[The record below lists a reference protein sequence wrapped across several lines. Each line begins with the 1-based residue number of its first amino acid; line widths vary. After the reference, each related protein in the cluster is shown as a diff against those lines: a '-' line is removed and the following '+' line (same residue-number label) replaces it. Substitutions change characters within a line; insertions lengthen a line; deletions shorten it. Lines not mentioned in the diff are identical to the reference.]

1 MNSLVEEEREK
12 DTSERDLLKWLQ
24 GVENLE
30 IEDVDLVIDRLEF
43 TLPTQIIR
51 PPLPKGVL
59 PTGKPKGLLTSEFTI
74 PVDTYRGGVTEVVLG
89 ATKSEGGTRSRTI
102 TVGGSKTPAFYTFE
116 DEKPNPPVI
125 VGDVFDMKI
134 SLPKP
139 VREHFG
145 EVLED
150 PAEWA
155 RIYVEKFDVDMIDLE
170 LISTDPLINDTPI
183 SESAKLVEEVLQAV
197 DVPIVIGGSGSPKKD
212 GDLLSKMAEV
222 AEGERV
228 LLSSATADLYKPIA
242 EAAKKHGH
250 SVLSW
255 TSLDI
260 NQQKELN
267 RNLLEYLPKER
278 IIIDPTSAA
287 LGYGIEYAFTI
298 MERMRLSAL
307 WADEELQMPMA
318 AATSNSW
325 AAREAWRK
333 DPNLGPRNLRG
344 PLWETTSALTFLLAG
359 VDMFIMLHPAAIR
372 TIKEVAGWLMQE
384 NAEKTPKNWLDLGA
398 V

>member
-1 MNSLVEEEREK
+1 MDKKKKK
-12 DTSERDLLKWLQ
+12 DNPIDEGLMAWLKD
-24 GVENLE
+24 VDEIE
-30 IEDVDLVIDRLEF
+30 IEDVDFEMDRLEF
-43 TLPTQIIR
+43 TLPNLLLQ
-51 PPLPKGVL
+51 PPAPREL
-59 PTGKPKGLLTSEFTI
+59 KPKVEKPKIEAAEFNP
-74 PVDTYRGGVTEVVLG
+74 PVESYRGEVVEVVLG
-89 ATKSEGGTRSRTI
+89 ATKSEGGTRSRKI
-102 TVGGSKTPAFYTFE
+102 TLGGSKTPPFYAFE
-116 DEKPNPPVI
+116 AEKPNPPVV

-134 SLPKP
+134 SLPGP

-145 EVLED
+145 EVMED

-155 RIYVEKFDVDMIDLE
+155 RTYVEKFDVDMIDIE
-170 LISTDPLINDTPI
+170 LISTDPLINDTPVN
-183 SESAKLVEEVLQAV
+183 ESAKVLEDVLQAV
-197 DVPIVIGGSGSPKKD
+197 DVPLIVGGSGSPEKD
-212 GDLLSKMAEV
+212 GELLSKMAEI

-228 LLSSATADLYKPIA
+228 LLSSATPDLYEPIA
-242 EAAKKHGH
+242 KAAKEYDHV
-250 SVLSW
+250 VLSW

-267 RNLLEYLPKER
+267 RNLLEILPKEK

-307 WADEELQMPMA
+307 WADQELQMPMA

-333 DPNLGPRNLRG
+333 DPELGTRKLRG

-372 TIKEVAGWLMQE
+372 TVKDVAGWLMDKEASYNPQ
-384 NAEKTPKNWLDLGA
+384 NWVKLEA
-398 V
+398 Q

>member
-1 MNSLVEEEREK
+1 MSKNKKNALDDSFF
-12 DTSERDLLKWLQ
+12 SLLKDMK
-24 GVENLE
+24 EIE
-30 IEDVDLVIDRLEF
+30 IEDVNFEIDRLRF
-43 TLPTQIIR
+43 RLPTQILAPQFAKQLAPVEEQPELESYEFI
-51 PPLPKGVL
+51 PPVNQ
-59 PTGKPKGLLTSEFTI
+59 
-74 PVDTYRGGVTEVVLG
+74 YRGEVAEVILG
-89 ATKSEGGTRSRTI
+89 ATKAEGGTRGRSI
-102 TVGGSKTPAFYTFE
+102 TVGGSKTPPFYTFE
-116 DEKPNPPVI
+116 AEKPNPPVV

-139 VREHFG
+139 VRSHFD
-145 EVLED
+145 EVLDD

-155 RIYVEKFDVDMIDLE
+155 RVYVEKFDVDMIDIE
-170 LISTDPLINDTPI
+170 LISTDPLISDTPI
-183 SESAKLVEEVLQAV
+183 SESAKVVEDVLQAV
-197 DVPIVIGGSGSPKKD
+197 DVPIIIGGSGSPEKD

-228 LLSSATADLYKPIA
+228 LLSSATPDLYEPIA
-242 EAAKKHGH
+242 EAAKKYDHA
-250 SVLSW
+250 VLSW

-267 RNLLEYLPKER
+267 RNLLEYIPKEK

-307 WADEELQMPMA
+307 WADQELQNPMA

-333 DPNLGPRNLRG
+333 DPELGPRMLRG
-344 PLWETTSALTFLLAG
+344 PLWETTSTLTFLLAG
-359 VDMFIMLHPAAIR
+359 VDMFISLHPAAIR
-372 TIKEVAGWLMQE
+372 TVKEVSKWLMNPE
-384 NAEKTPKNWLDLGA
+384 SAKSPINWINLEA
-398 V
+398 N

>member
-1 MNSLVEEEREK
+1 MSKNKKNALDDSFF
-12 DTSERDLLKWLQ
+12 SLLKDMK
-24 GVENLE
+24 EIE
-30 IEDVDLVIDRLEF
+30 IEDVNFEIDRLRF
-43 TLPTQIIR
+43 RLPTQILAPQFAKQLAPVEEQPELESYEFI
-51 PPLPKGVL
+51 PPVNQ
-59 PTGKPKGLLTSEFTI
+59 
-74 PVDTYRGGVTEVVLG
+74 YRGEVAEVILG
-89 ATKSEGGTRSRTI
+89 ATKAEGGTRGRSI
-102 TVGGSKTPAFYTFE
+102 TVGGSKTPPFYTFE
-116 DEKPNPPVI
+116 AEKPNPPVV

-139 VREHFG
+139 VRSHFD
-145 EVLED
+145 EVLDD

-155 RIYVEKFDVDMIDLE
+155 RVYVEKFDVDMIDIE
-170 LISTDPLINDTPI
+170 LISTDPLISDTPI
-183 SESAKLVEEVLQAV
+183 SESAKVVEDVLQAV
-197 DVPIVIGGSGSPKKD
+197 DVPIIIGGSGSPEKD

-228 LLSSATADLYKPIA
+228 LLSSATPDLYEPIA
-242 EAAKKHGH
+242 EAAKKYDHA
-250 SVLSW
+250 VLSW

-267 RNLLEYLPKER
+267 RNLLEYIPKEK

-307 WADEELQMPMA
+307 WADQELQNPMA

-333 DPNLGPRNLRG
+333 DPELGPRMLRG
-344 PLWETTSALTFLLAG
+344 PLWETTSTLTFLLAG
-359 VDMFIMLHPAAIR
+359 VDMFISLHPAAIR
-372 TIKEVAGWLMQE
+372 TVKEVSKWLMNPE
-384 NAEKTPKNWLDLGA
+384 SSKPPINWINLEA
-398 V
+398 N

>member
-1 MNSLVEEEREK
+1 MSKNKKNALDDSFF
-12 DTSERDLLKWLQ
+12 SLLKDMK
-24 GVENLE
+24 EIE
-30 IEDVDLVIDRLEF
+30 IEDVNFEIDRLRF
-43 TLPTQIIR
+43 RLPTQILALQFAKQLAPVEEQPELESYEFI
-51 PPLPKGVL
+51 PPVNQ
-59 PTGKPKGLLTSEFTI
+59 
-74 PVDTYRGGVTEVVLG
+74 YRGEVAEVILG
-89 ATKSEGGTRSRTI
+89 ATKAEGGTRGRSI
-102 TVGGSKTPAFYTFE
+102 TVGGSKTPPFYTFE
-116 DEKPNPPVI
+116 AEKPNPPVV

-139 VREHFG
+139 VRSHFD
-145 EVLED
+145 EVLDD

-155 RIYVEKFDVDMIDLE
+155 RVYVEKFDVDMIDIE
-170 LISTDPLINDTPI
+170 LISTDPLISDTPI
-183 SESAKLVEEVLQAV
+183 SESAKVVEDVLQAV
-197 DVPIVIGGSGSPKKD
+197 DVPIIIGGSGSPEKD

-228 LLSSATADLYKPIA
+228 LLSSATPDLYEPIA
-242 EAAKKHGH
+242 EAAKKYDHA
-250 SVLSW
+250 VLSW

-267 RNLLEYLPKER
+267 RNLLEYIPKEK

-307 WADEELQMPMA
+307 WADEELQNPMA

-333 DPNLGPRNLRG
+333 DPELGPRMLRG
-344 PLWETTSALTFLLAG
+344 PLWETTSTLTFLLAG
-359 VDMFIMLHPAAIR
+359 VDMFISLHPAAIR
-372 TIKEVAGWLMQE
+372 TVKEVSKWLMDPE
-384 NAEKTPKNWLDLGA
+384 SAKSPINWINLEA
-398 V
+398 N

>member
-1 MNSLVEEEREK
+1 MSKNKKNALDDSFF
-12 DTSERDLLKWLQ
+12 SLLKDMK
-24 GVENLE
+24 EIE
-30 IEDVDLVIDRLEF
+30 IEDVNFEIDRLRF
-43 TLPTQIIR
+43 RLPTQILAPQFAKQLAPVEEQPELESYEFI
-51 PPLPKGVL
+51 PPVNQ
-59 PTGKPKGLLTSEFTI
+59 
-74 PVDTYRGGVTEVVLG
+74 YRGEVAEVILG
-89 ATKSEGGTRSRTI
+89 ATKAEGGTRGRSI
-102 TVGGSKTPAFYTFE
+102 TVGGSKTPPFYTFE
-116 DEKPNPPVI
+116 TEKPNPPVV

-139 VREHFG
+139 VRSHFD
-145 EVLED
+145 EVLDD

-155 RIYVEKFDVDMIDLE
+155 RVYVEKFDVDMIDIE
-170 LISTDPLINDTPI
+170 LISTDPLISDTPI
-183 SESAKLVEEVLQAV
+183 SESAKVVEDVLQAV
-197 DVPIVIGGSGSPKKD
+197 DVPIIIGGSGSPEKD

-228 LLSSATADLYKPIA
+228 LLSSATPDLYEPIA
-242 EAAKKHGH
+242 EAAKKYDHA
-250 SVLSW
+250 VLSW

-267 RNLLEYLPKER
+267 RNLLEYIPKEK

-307 WADEELQMPMA
+307 WADQELQNPMA

-333 DPNLGPRNLRG
+333 DPELGPRMLRG
-344 PLWETTSALTFLLAG
+344 PLWETTSTLTFLLAG
-359 VDMFIMLHPAAIR
+359 VDMFISLHPAAIR
-372 TIKEVAGWLMQE
+372 TVKEVSKWLMNPE
-384 NAEKTPKNWLDLGA
+384 SSKPPINWINLEA
-398 V
+398 N

>member
-1 MNSLVEEEREK
+1 MKNNKKKMNPFDDSLF
-12 DTSERDLLKWLQ
+12 SMLKNMK
-24 GVENLE
+24 EIE
-30 IEDVDLVIDRLEF
+30 IEDVDFEIDRLDF
-43 TLPTQIIR
+43 TLPTLVSNPQLYRQIAPMVEAQKEAAYQFV
-51 PPLPKGVL
+51 PPVN
-59 PTGKPKGLLTSEFTI
+59 
-74 PVDTYRGGVTEVVLG
+74 TYRGEVVEVVLG
-89 ATKSEGGTRSRTI
+89 ATKSEGGTRSRAI
-102 TVGGSKTPAFYTFE
+102 TLGGSKTPPFYSFE
-116 DEKPNPPVI
+116 NEKPNPPVV

-134 SLPKP
+134 SVPKP
-139 VREHFG
+139 VRIHFD
-145 EVLED
+145 EVMED

-155 RIYVEKFDVDMIDLE
+155 RVYVEKFDVDMIDIE

-183 SESAKLVEEVLQAV
+183 SESAKVVEDVLQAV
-197 DVPIVIGGSGSPKKD
+197 DVPIIIGGSGSPEKD
-212 GDLLSKMAEV
+212 GPLLSKMAEV

-228 LLSSATADLYKPIA
+228 LLSSATPDLYEPIA
-242 EAAKKHGH
+242 IAAKEHDH
-250 SVLSW
+250 AVLSW

-267 RNLLEYLPKER
+267 RNLLEYIPKEK
-278 IIIDPTSAA
+278 IVIDPTSAA

-333 DPNLGPRNLRG
+333 DPGLGPRMLRG
-344 PLWETTSALTFLLAG
+344 PLWETTSTLTFLLAG
-359 VDMFIMLHPAAIR
+359 VDMFISLHPAAIK
-372 TIKEVAGWLMQE
+372 TVKEVARWLMDKE
-384 NAEKTPKNWLDLGA
+384 AKGTPKDWVTLEA

>member
-1 MNSLVEEEREK
+1 MKNNKKKMNPFDASLFNM
-12 DTSERDLLKWLQ
+12 L
-24 GVENLE
+24 ENMKEIE
-30 IEDVDLVIDRLEF
+30 IEDVDFIIDRLDF
-43 TLPTQIIR
+43 TLPTLAVNPQIPRQVAPI
-51 PPLPKGVL
+51 
-59 PTGKPKGLLTSEFTI
+59 GKPLEELTYEFVP
-74 PVDTYRGGVTEVVLG
+74 PVNTYRGEVTEVVLG
-89 ATKSEGGTRSRTI
+89 ATKSEGGSRSRAI
-102 TVGGSKTPAFYTFE
+102 TVGGSKTPPFYSVE
-116 DEKPNPPVI
+116 GEKPNPPVV

-134 SLPKP
+134 NLPKP
-139 VREHFG
+139 VRSHFG

-155 RIYVEKFDVDMIDLE
+155 RIYVEKFDVDMIDIE
-170 LISTDPLINDTPI
+170 LISTDPLLNDTPI
-183 SESAKLVEEVLQAV
+183 SESAKVVEDVLQAV
-197 DVPIVIGGSGSPKKD
+197 DVPIIIGGSGSPEKD

-228 LLSSATADLYKPIA
+228 LLSSATPDLYEPIA
-242 EAAKKHGH
+242 VAAKEHDH
-250 SVLSW
+250 AVLSW

-267 RNLLEYLPKER
+267 RHLLEYIPKEK

-307 WADEELQMPMA
+307 WADQEVQMPMA

-333 DPNLGPRNLRG
+333 DPELGPRMLRG

-359 VDMFIMLHPAAIR
+359 VDIFISLHPAAIR
-372 TIKEVAGWLMQE
+372 TVKEVAGWLMNQE
-384 NAEKTPKNWLDLGA
+384 AEKIPKNWVNLEA

>member
-1 MNSLVEEEREK
+1 MKNNKKKMNPFDASLFNMLE
-12 DTSERDLLKWLQ
+12 TLK
-24 GVENLE
+24 EIE
-30 IEDVDLVIDRLEF
+30 IEDVDFIIDHLDF
-43 TLPTQIIR
+43 TLPTLVVNPQIPRQVAPI
-51 PPLPKGVL
+51 
-59 PTGKPKGLLTSEFTI
+59 GKPLEELTYEFVP
-74 PVDTYRGGVTEVVLG
+74 PVNTYRGEVTEVILG
-89 ATKSEGGTRSRTI
+89 ATKSEGGSRGRAI
-102 TVGGSKTPAFYTFE
+102 TVGGSKTPPFYSFE
-116 DEKPNPPVI
+116 YEKPNPPVV

-134 SLPKP
+134 NLPKP
-139 VREHFG
+139 VRTHFG

-155 RIYVEKFDVDMIDLE
+155 RIYVEKFDVDMIDIE
-170 LISTDPLINDTPI
+170 LISTDPLLNDTPI
-183 SESAKLVEEVLQAV
+183 SESAKVVEDVLQAV
-197 DVPIVIGGSGSPKKD
+197 DVPIIIGGSGSPEKD

-228 LLSSATADLYKPIA
+228 LLSSATPDLYEPIA
-242 EAAKKHGH
+242 IAAKEHDH
-250 SVLSW
+250 AVLSW

-267 RNLLEYLPKER
+267 RHLLEYIPKEK

-307 WADEELQMPMA
+307 WADQELQMPMA

-333 DPNLGPRNLRG
+333 DPELGPRMLRG

-359 VDMFIMLHPAAIR
+359 VDIFISLHPAAIR
-372 TIKEVAGWLMQE
+372 TVKEVAGWLMDQE
-384 NAEKTPKNWLDLGA
+384 AQKIPKNWVTLEA

>member
-1 MNSLVEEEREK
+1 MDKKKTKKNPFDESLMDWFKEV
-12 DTSERDLLKWLQ
+12 D
-24 GVENLE
+24 E
-30 IEDVDLVIDRLEF
+30 IEFEDVNLAIDHLEF
-43 TLPTQIIR
+43 TLPNLLLQ
-51 PPLPKGVL
+51 PPIPKKV
-59 PTGKPKGLLTSEFTI
+59 KPKEKKLQIEATEFVPPI
-74 PVDTYRGGVTEVVLG
+74 EEYRGEVVEVLLG

-102 TVGGSKTPAFYTFE
+102 TVGGSKTPPFYAFE
-116 DEKPNPPVI
+116 AEKPNPPVV

-134 SLPKP
+134 SLPGP
-139 VREHFG
+139 VRAHLE
-145 EVLED
+145 EVLDD

-155 RIYVEKFDVDMIDLE
+155 RTYVEKYDVDMIDIE

-183 SESAKLVEEVLQAV
+183 KESAKVVEDVLQAV
-197 DVPIVIGGSGSPKKD
+197 DVPIIIGGSGSPEKD

-228 LLSSATADLYKPIA
+228 LLSSATPDLYEPIA
-242 EAAKKHGH
+242 LAAKEYDHV
-250 SVLSW
+250 VLSW

-267 RNLLEYLPKER
+267 RNLMEILPKEK

-307 WADEELQMPMA
+307 WADKELQMPMA

-333 DPNLGPRNLRG
+333 DPELGTRKLRG

-372 TIKEVAGWLMQE
+372 SVKNVAEWLMNKE
-384 NAEKTPKNWLDLGA
+384 AKYRPKNWVKLEA
-398 V
+398 Q

>member
-1 MNSLVEEEREK
+1 MSKNKKNTLDDSFF
-12 DTSERDLLKWLQ
+12 SLLKDMK
-24 GVENLE
+24 EIE
-30 IEDVDLVIDRLEF
+30 IEDVNFEIDRLHF
-43 TLPTQIIR
+43 RLPTQIVAPQFAQQIAPMEE
-51 PPLPKGVL
+51 PPELE
-59 PTGKPKGLLTSEFTI
+59 SYEFI
-74 PVDTYRGGVTEVVLG
+74 PPMNQYRGEVAEVILG
-89 ATKSEGGTRSRTI
+89 ATKADGGTRSRSI
-102 TVGGSKTPAFYTFE
+102 TVGGSKTPPFYSFE
-116 DEKPNPPVI
+116 AEKPNPPVV

-139 VREHFG
+139 VRSHFD
-145 EVLED
+145 EVLDD

-155 RIYVEKFDVDMIDLE
+155 RVYVEKFDVDMIDIE
-170 LISTDPLINDTPI
+170 LISTDPLISDTPI
-183 SESAKLVEEVLQAV
+183 NESAKVVEDVLQAV
-197 DVPIVIGGSGSPKKD
+197 DVPIIIGGSGSPEKD

-228 LLSSATADLYKPIA
+228 LLSSATPDLYEPIA
-242 EAAKKHGH
+242 EAAKKYDHA
-250 SVLSW
+250 VLSW

-267 RNLLEYLPKER
+267 RNLLEYIPKEK

-307 WADEELQMPMA
+307 WADQELQNPMA

-333 DPNLGPRNLRG
+333 DPELGPRMLRG
-344 PLWETTSALTFLLAG
+344 PLWETTSTLTFLLAG
-359 VDMFIMLHPAAIR
+359 VDMFISLHPAAIR
-372 TIKEVAGWLMQE
+372 TVKEVSKWLMNPE
-384 NAEKTPKNWLDLGA
+384 SSKSPINWINMEAD
-398 V
+398 

>member
-1 MNSLVEEEREK
+1 LSKNKKKEDAFDGGFFSIFEDMK
-12 DTSERDLLKWLQ
+12 
-24 GVENLE
+24 E
-30 IEDVDLVIDRLEF
+30 IELDDVNFEIDRLYF
-43 TLPTQIIR
+43 KLPTQLVAPQLGKQIASIEKLPDVETYEFV
-51 PPLPKGVL
+51 PP
-59 PTGKPKGLLTSEFTI
+59 I
-74 PVDTYRGGVTEVVLG
+74 NTYRGEVTEVVLG
-89 ATKSEGGTRSRTI
+89 ATKTEGGTRSRSI
-102 TVGGSKTPAFYTFE
+102 KVGGSKTPPFYSFE
-116 DEKPNPPVI
+116 AEKPNPPVV

-134 SLPKP
+134 SLPSP
-139 VREHFG
+139 VRKHFD

-155 RIYVEKFDVDMIDLE
+155 RIYVDKFGVDMIDIE

-183 SESAKLVEEVLQAV
+183 SESAKVVENVLQAV
-197 DVPIVIGGSGSPKKD
+197 DVPIIIGGSGSPEKD
-212 GDLLSKMAEV
+212 GALLSKMAEV

-228 LLSSATADLYKPIA
+228 LLSSATPDLYEPIA
-242 EAAKKHGH
+242 VAAKKHDH
-250 SVLSW
+250 AVLSW

-267 RNLLEYLPKER
+267 RNLLEFIPKEK

-307 WADEELQMPMA
+307 WADQELQMPMA

-333 DPNLGPRNLRG
+333 DPELGPRILRG

-359 VDMFIMLHPAAIR
+359 VDMFISLHPAVIR
-372 TIKEVAGWLMQE
+372 TVKEVSEWLMDKE
-384 NAEKTPKNWLDLGA
+384 AKKDPLNWVTVEAD
-398 V
+398 

>member
-1 MNSLVEEEREK
+1 MSKNKKNTLDDSFF
-12 DTSERDLLKWLQ
+12 SLLKDMK
-24 GVENLE
+24 EIE
-30 IEDVDLVIDRLEF
+30 IEDVNFEIDRLHF
-43 TLPTQIIR
+43 RLPTQIVAPQFAQQIAPMEEHPELESYEFI
-51 PPLPKGVL
+51 PPMNQ
-59 PTGKPKGLLTSEFTI
+59 
-74 PVDTYRGGVTEVVLG
+74 YRGEVAEVILG
-89 ATKSEGGTRSRTI
+89 ATKAEGGTRSRSI
-102 TVGGSKTPAFYTFE
+102 TVGGSKTPPFYSFE
-116 DEKPNPPVI
+116 AEKPNPPVV

-139 VREHFG
+139 VRSHFD
-145 EVLED
+145 EVLDD

-155 RIYVEKFDVDMIDLE
+155 RVYVEKFDVDMIDIE
-170 LISTDPLINDTPI
+170 LISTDPLISDTPI
-183 SESAKLVEEVLQAV
+183 NESAKVVEDVLQAV
-197 DVPIVIGGSGSPKKD
+197 DVPIIIGGSGSPEKD

-228 LLSSATADLYKPIA
+228 LLSSATPDLYEPIA
-242 EAAKKHGH
+242 EAAKKYDHA
-250 SVLSW
+250 VLSW

-267 RNLLEYLPKER
+267 RNLLEYIPKEK

-307 WADEELQMPMA
+307 WADQELQNPMA

-333 DPNLGPRNLRG
+333 DPELGPRMLRG
-344 PLWETTSALTFLLAG
+344 PLWETTSTLTFLLAG
-359 VDMFIMLHPAAIR
+359 VDMFISLHPAAIR
-372 TIKEVAGWLMQE
+372 TVKEVSKWLMNPE
-384 NAEKTPKNWLDLGA
+384 SSKSPINWINMEAD
-398 V
+398 

>member
-1 MNSLVEEEREK
+1 MKNNKKKMNPFDASLFNM
-12 DTSERDLLKWLQ
+12 L
-24 GVENLE
+24 ENMKEIE
-30 IEDVDLVIDRLEF
+30 IEDVDFIIDRLDF
-43 TLPTQIIR
+43 TLPTLAVNPQIPRQVAPI
-51 PPLPKGVL
+51 
-59 PTGKPKGLLTSEFTI
+59 GKPLEELTYEFVP
-74 PVDTYRGGVTEVVLG
+74 PVNTYRGEVTEVVLG
-89 ATKSEGGTRSRTI
+89 ATKSEGGSRSRAI
-102 TVGGSKTPAFYTFE
+102 TVGGSKTPPFYSVE
-116 DEKPNPPVI
+116 GEKPNPPVV

-134 SLPKP
+134 NLPKP
-139 VREHFG
+139 VRSHFG

-155 RIYVEKFDVDMIDLE
+155 RIYVEKFDVDMIDIE
-170 LISTDPLINDTPI
+170 LISTDPLLNDTPI
-183 SESAKLVEEVLQAV
+183 SESAKVVEDVLQAV
-197 DVPIVIGGSGSPKKD
+197 DVPIIIGGSGSPEKD

-228 LLSSATADLYKPIA
+228 LLSSATPDLYEPIA
-242 EAAKKHGH
+242 VAAKEHDH
-250 SVLSW
+250 AVLSW

-267 RNLLEYLPKER
+267 RQLLEYIPKEK

-307 WADEELQMPMA
+307 WADQEVQMPMA

-333 DPNLGPRNLRG
+333 DPELGPRMLRG

-359 VDMFIMLHPAAIR
+359 VDIFISLHPAAIR
-372 TIKEVAGWLMQE
+372 TVKEVAGWLMNQE
-384 NAEKTPKNWLDLGA
+384 AEKIPKNWVNLEA

>member
-1 MNSLVEEEREK
+1 MVEEEGNRN
-12 DTSERDLLKWLQ
+12 TSERDLLKWLQ
-24 GVENLE
+24 GVKNLE
-30 IEDVDLVIDRLEF
+30 IEDVDFIIDRLEF

-59 PTGKPKGLLTSEFTI
+59 PTGKPKGILSSEFSI

-102 TVGGSKTPAFYTFE
+102 TVGGSKTPPFYAFE

-125 VGDVFDMKI
+125 VGDVFDMKV

-155 RIYVEKFDVDMIDLE
+155 RVYVEKFDVDMIDLE

-242 EAAKKHGH
+242 EAAKKHDH

-372 TIKEVAGWLMQE
+372 TVKEVAGWLMQE

-398 V
+398 I

>member
-1 MNSLVEEEREK
+1 MSKNKKNALDDSFF
-12 DTSERDLLKWLQ
+12 SLLKDMK
-24 GVENLE
+24 EIE
-30 IEDVDLVIDRLEF
+30 IEDVNFEIDRLRF
-43 TLPTQIIR
+43 RLPTQILAPQFAQRLAPMEEQPELESYEFI
-51 PPLPKGVL
+51 PPVNQ
-59 PTGKPKGLLTSEFTI
+59 
-74 PVDTYRGGVTEVVLG
+74 YRGEVAEVILG
-89 ATKSEGGTRSRTI
+89 ATKAEGGTRGRSI
-102 TVGGSKTPAFYTFE
+102 TVGGSKTPPFYTFE
-116 DEKPNPPVI
+116 AEKPNPPVV

-139 VREHFG
+139 VRSHFD
-145 EVLED
+145 EVLDD

-155 RIYVEKFDVDMIDLE
+155 RVYVEKFDVDMIDIE
-170 LISTDPLINDTPI
+170 LISTDPLISDTPI
-183 SESAKLVEEVLQAV
+183 SESAKVVEDVLQAV
-197 DVPIVIGGSGSPKKD
+197 DVPIIIGGSGSPEKD

-228 LLSSATADLYKPIA
+228 LLSSATPDLYEPIA
-242 EAAKKHGH
+242 EAAKKYDHA
-250 SVLSW
+250 VLSW

-267 RNLLEYLPKER
+267 RNLLEYIPKEK

-307 WADEELQMPMA
+307 WADQELQNPMA

-333 DPNLGPRNLRG
+333 DPELGPRMLRG
-344 PLWETTSALTFLLAG
+344 PLWETTSTLTFLLAG
-359 VDMFIMLHPAAIR
+359 VDMFISLHPAAIR
-372 TIKEVAGWLMQE
+372 TVKEVSKWLMNPE
-384 NAEKTPKNWLDLGA
+384 SAKSPINWINLEAD
-398 V
+398 

>member
-1 MNSLVEEEREK
+1 MAEEERK
-12 DTSERDLLKWLQ
+12 RNTLDRGLLKWLE
-24 GVENLE
+24 GVKNLE
-30 IEDVDLVIDRLEF
+30 IEDVDFVIDRLEF

-51 PPLPKGVL
+51 PPLLPKEVL
-59 PTGKPKGLLTSEFTI
+59 PTGKPREILISEFSL
-74 PVDTYRGGVTEVVLG
+74 PVDTYRGEVTEVLLG

-102 TVGGSKTPAFYTFE
+102 TVGGSRTPAFYAFE

-134 SLPKP
+134 HLPKP

-145 EVLED
+145 EVIED

-155 RIYVEKFDVDMIDLE
+155 RVYVEKFDVDMIDIE

-183 SESAKLVEEVLQAV
+183 SESAKVVEEVLQAV
-197 DVPIVIGGSGSPKKD
+197 DVPIVIGGSGSPEKD

-228 LLSSATADLYKPIA
+228 LLSSATLDLYKPIA
-242 EAAKKHGH
+242 EAAKKYDHNI
-250 SVLSW
+250 LSW

-267 RNLLEYLPKER
+267 RNLLEYVPKER

-307 WADEELQMPMA
+307 WGDEELQMPMA

-333 DPNLGPRNLRG
+333 DHELGPRKLRG

-359 VDMFIMLHPAAIR
+359 VDMFIMLHPAAIK
-372 TIKEVAGWLMQE
+372 IVKDVAGWLMQQ
-384 NAEKTPKNWLDLGA
+384 NAEKAQQQNWIDLEA

>member
-1 MNSLVEEEREK
+1 MKNNKKKMNPFDASLFNM
-12 DTSERDLLKWLQ
+12 LKNMK
-24 GVENLE
+24 EIE
-30 IEDVDLVIDRLEF
+30 IEDVDFIIDRLDF
-43 TLPTQIIR
+43 TLPTLAVNPQIPRQVAPI
-51 PPLPKGVL
+51 
-59 PTGKPKGLLTSEFTI
+59 GKPLEELTYEFVP
-74 PVDTYRGGVTEVVLG
+74 PVNTYRGEVTEVVLG
-89 ATKSEGGTRSRTI
+89 ATKSEGGSRSRAI
-102 TVGGSKTPAFYTFE
+102 TVGGSKTPPFYSVE
-116 DEKPNPPVI
+116 GEKPNPPVV

-134 SLPKP
+134 NLPKP
-139 VREHFG
+139 VRSHFG

-155 RIYVEKFDVDMIDLE
+155 RIYVEKFDVDMIDIE
-170 LISTDPLINDTPI
+170 LISTDPLLNDTPI
-183 SESAKLVEEVLQAV
+183 SESAKVVEDVLQAV
-197 DVPIVIGGSGSPKKD
+197 DVPIIIGGSGSPEKD

-228 LLSSATADLYKPIA
+228 LLSSATPDLYEPIA
-242 EAAKKHGH
+242 VAAKEHDH
-250 SVLSW
+250 AVLSW

-267 RNLLEYLPKER
+267 RHLLEYIPKEK

-307 WADEELQMPMA
+307 WADQEVQMPMA

-333 DPNLGPRNLRG
+333 DPELGPRMLRG

-359 VDMFIMLHPAAIR
+359 VDIFISLHPAAIR
-372 TIKEVAGWLMQE
+372 TVKEVAGWLMNQE
-384 NAEKTPKNWLDLGA
+384 AEKIPKNWVNLEA

>member
-1 MNSLVEEEREK
+1 MSKNKKNALDDSFF
-12 DTSERDLLKWLQ
+12 SLLKDMK
-24 GVENLE
+24 EIE
-30 IEDVDLVIDRLEF
+30 IEDVNFEIDRLRF
-43 TLPTQIIR
+43 RLPTQILAPQFAQQLAPVEEQPELESYEFI
-51 PPLPKGVL
+51 PPVNQ
-59 PTGKPKGLLTSEFTI
+59 
-74 PVDTYRGGVTEVVLG
+74 YRGEVAEVILG
-89 ATKSEGGTRSRTI
+89 ATKAEGGTRGRSI
-102 TVGGSKTPAFYTFE
+102 TVGGSKTPPFYTFE
-116 DEKPNPPVI
+116 AEKPNPPVV

-139 VREHFG
+139 VRSHFD
-145 EVLED
+145 EVLDD

-155 RIYVEKFDVDMIDLE
+155 RVYVEKFDVDMIDIE
-170 LISTDPLINDTPI
+170 LISTDPLISDTPI
-183 SESAKLVEEVLQAV
+183 SESAKVVEDVLQAV
-197 DVPIVIGGSGSPKKD
+197 DVPIIIGGSGSPEKD

-228 LLSSATADLYKPIA
+228 LLSSATPDLYEPIA
-242 EAAKKHGH
+242 EAAKKYDHA
-250 SVLSW
+250 VLSW

-267 RNLLEYLPKER
+267 RNLLEYIPKEK

-307 WADEELQMPMA
+307 WADQELQNPMA

-333 DPNLGPRNLRG
+333 DPELGPRMLRG
-344 PLWETTSALTFLLAG
+344 PLWETTSTLTFLLAG
-359 VDMFIMLHPAAIR
+359 VDMFISLHPAAIR
-372 TIKEVAGWLMQE
+372 TVKEVSKWLMNPE
-384 NAEKTPKNWLDLGA
+384 SSKPPINWINLEA
-398 V
+398 N